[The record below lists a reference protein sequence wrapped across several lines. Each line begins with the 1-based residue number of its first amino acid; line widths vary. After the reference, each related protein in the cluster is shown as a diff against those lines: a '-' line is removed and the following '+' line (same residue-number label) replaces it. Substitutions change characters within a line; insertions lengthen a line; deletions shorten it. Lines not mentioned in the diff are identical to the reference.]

1 MTNGCKLSTRP
12 GNAGPAVRGKVM
24 GSSGGRR
31 CSRINQ
37 RSLCVETRLASR
49 AHVTRVLFGAAPVCS
64 PSEGRLRPHID
75 LKHHRQREEGEGT
88 FVIDLIVKEVGESK
102 AGGQGNG
109 TELP

>member
-1 MTNGCKLSTRP
+1 M
-12 GNAGPAVRGKVM
+12 
-24 GSSGGRR
+24 
-31 CSRINQ
+31 
-37 RSLCVETRLASR
+37 ETRLASR

-75 LKHHRQREEGEGT
+75 LKHHRQWEEGEGT